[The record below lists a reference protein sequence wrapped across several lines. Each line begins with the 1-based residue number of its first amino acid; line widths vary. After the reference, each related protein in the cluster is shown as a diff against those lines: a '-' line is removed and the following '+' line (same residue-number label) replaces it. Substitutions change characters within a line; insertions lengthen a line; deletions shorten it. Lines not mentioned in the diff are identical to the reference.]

1 LSRRATATFRIEQ
14 WEEKPYTE
22 MEDGRKLAQASV
34 RQAFSGEI
42 EGEGEVEW
50 LMCYRPDLTA
60 DFVGLERIVGRIGD
74 RSGSFVAMHSAGSF
88 DGTVARG
95 ELSVVPGS
103 GTGELQGL
111 HGKGEFT
118 APHGG
123 EPSLTLDYDLE

>member
-1 LSRRATATFRIEQ
+1 
-14 WEEKPYTE
+14 

-74 RSGSFVAMHSAGSF
+74 RAGSFVALHSAGLF
-88 DGTVARG
+88 DGRVARG
-95 ELSVVPGS
+95 ELTVVRGS
-103 GTGELQGL
+103 GTGELEGL
-111 HGKGEFT
+111 RGSGEFT

-123 EPSLTLDYDLE
+123 VPSFTLDYDLD

>member
-1 LSRRATATFRIEQ
+1 VSLRATATFKIEG
-14 WEEKPYTE
+14 WDERSYAE

-34 RQAFSGEI
+34 RQVFSGEI

-50 LMCYRPDLTA
+50 LMCYRPDQTA
-60 DFVGLERIVGRIGD
+60 DFVGLERVVGRIGD
-74 RSGSFVAMHSAGSF
+74 RAGSFVALHSGGSF
-88 DGTVARG
+88 DGAVARG

-111 HGKGEFT
+111 RGSGEFT

-123 EPSLTLDYDLE
+123 EPSFTLDYELG

>member
-1 LSRRATATFRIEQ
+1 MPRRATATFKIEG
-14 WEEKPYTE
+14 WDEKPFAE
-22 MEDGRKLAQASV
+22 MEEGRKLAQASV
-34 RQAFSGEI
+34 RQTLSGEI
-42 EGEGEVEW
+42 EGEAEVEW
-50 LMCYRPDLTA
+50 LMCYRPDQTA

-74 RSGSFVAMHSAGSF
+74 RSGSFVALHSAGSF

-111 HGKGEFT
+111 RGKGRFT

-123 EPSLTLDYDLE
+123 EPSLTLDYNFE